1 MGKAPQTTVVQQ
13 QASPVP
19 DPSPPVQPTASEVV
33 QAGMDL
39 RQQEMMKKNIKST
52 IKAGDT
58 GGYKPAGGGK
68 MAAGAGGN
76 PFVAPQGKF

>member
-1 MGKAPQTTVVQQ
+1 MGKAPQQTIIQQ
-13 QASPVP
+13 QPIAEPT
-19 DPSPPVQPTASEVV
+19 PPVTKTANEVV

-39 RQQEMMKKNIKST
+39 RQQELLKKNIRST

-58 GGYKPAGGGK
+58 GGFKPGNP
-68 MAAGAGGN
+68 AAVKPPGGN

>member
-58 GGYKPAGGGK
+58 GGYKPAGGISSALRQPSSD
-68 MAAGAGGN
+68 AAGG
-76 PFVAPQGKF
+76 